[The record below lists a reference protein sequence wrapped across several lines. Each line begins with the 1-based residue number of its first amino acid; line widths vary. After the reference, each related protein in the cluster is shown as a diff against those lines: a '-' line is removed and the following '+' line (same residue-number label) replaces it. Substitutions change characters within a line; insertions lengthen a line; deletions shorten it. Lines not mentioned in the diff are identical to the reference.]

1 MWNACFIFT
10 YGIFQKSHKIFD
22 CCIVAC
28 MAAAKDSCNFNK
40 DQVAGLMKSMKQ
52 ETKTEFVNRFMDVPF
67 KSIQG
72 KYSFCNETDRKV
84 LFSLDVGGNEDN
96 DVILSSDWSRN
107 GYAHSIKHID
117 KIMKQGY
124 DLFVFKVRTQDKNGK
139 TIPVGFD
146 KVAEKRNLVL
156 DDDGIYRATP
166 LDYTFFDDSI
176 EAKIRNNA
184 NLTETEKY
192 QLVMARR
199 GQGRFRRAV
208 ANIEPRCRITGLADM
223 QHLRA
228 SHIKPW
234 RVATNSERLDGHNGL
249 MLTPHIDHLFDQGY
263 ISFTDEGE
271 VLLSGRLDQEAAQV
285 FGIYNGLFSGSFT
298 DKQKGYLSY
307 HRANILK
314 SV

>member
-1 MWNACFIFT
+1 MT
-10 YGIFQKSHKIFD
+10 
-22 CCIVAC
+22 
-28 MAAAKDSCNFNK
+28 AAKDGCNFNK
-40 DQVAGLMKSMKQ
+40 DQIAGLMKTMKQ

-67 KSIQG
+67 ESIQG
-72 KYSFCNETDRKV
+72 KYSFCNETDKKV

-117 KIMKQGY
+117 KIINQGY
-124 DLFVFKVRTQDKNGK
+124 DLFVFKVRTQYKNGK

-146 KVAEKRNLVL
+146 KVVEKRNLVL
-156 DDDGIYRATP
+156 DDDGVYRATP
-166 LDYTFFDDSI
+166 VDYTFFDDNI
-176 EAKIRNNA
+176 EIQIRNNA

-199 GQGRFRRAV
+199 GQSRFRLAV
-208 ANIEPRCRITGLADM
+208 AKIEPRCRITGLADM
-223 QHLRA
+223 QHLKA

-263 ISFTDEGE
+263 ISFTDEGK
-271 VLLSGRLDQEAAQV
+271 VLLSSRLGQEAAQV
-285 FGIYNGLFSGSFT
+285 FGIYNGLSTGSFT
-298 DKQKGYLSY
+298 DNQKVYLAY
-307 HRANILK
+307 HRDNILK
-314 SV
+314 AV

>member
-1 MWNACFIFT
+1 
-10 YGIFQKSHKIFD
+10 
-22 CCIVAC
+22 
-28 MAAAKDSCNFNK
+28 MAAAKDGCNFNK

-52 ETKTEFVNRFMDVPF
+52 ETKTEFVNRFMDVSF

-72 KYSFCNETDRKV
+72 KYSFCNETDKKV

-96 DVILSSDWSRN
+96 DVILSSGWSRK

-117 KIMKQGY
+117 KIINQGY
-124 DLFVFKVRTQDKNGK
+124 DLFVFKVRTQYKNGK

-146 KVAEKRNLVL
+146 KVVEKRNLVL

-166 LDYTFFDDSI
+166 VDYTFFDDSI
-176 EAKIRNNA
+176 EAQIRNNA

-234 RVATNSERLDGHNGL
+234 RVATNSERVDGYNGL

-285 FGIYNGLFSGSFT
+285 FGIYNGLFAGSFT
-298 DKQKGYLSY
+298 DKQKVYLAY
-307 HRANILK
+307 HRNNILK
-314 SV
+314 AV

>member
-1 MWNACFIFT
+1 
-10 YGIFQKSHKIFD
+10 
-22 CCIVAC
+22 
-28 MAAAKDSCNFNK
+28 MAAAKDGCNFNK

-72 KYSFCNETDRKV
+72 KYSFCNETDQKV

-96 DVILSSDWSRN
+96 DVILSSGWSRN

-117 KIMKQGY
+117 KIINQGY
-124 DLFVFKVRTQDKNGK
+124 DLFVFKVRTQYKNGK

-146 KVAEKRNLVL
+146 KVVEKRNLVL

-166 LDYTFFDDSI
+166 VDYTFFDDSI
-176 EAKIRNNA
+176 EAQIRNNA

-199 GQGRFRRAV
+199 GQGRFRLAV

-234 RVATNSERLDGHNGL
+234 RVATNSERVDGYNGL

-285 FGIYNGLFSGSFT
+285 FGIYNGLSAGSFT
-298 DKQKGYLSY
+298 DKQKVYLAY
-307 HRANILK
+307 HRDNILK
-314 SV
+314 AV

>member
-1 MWNACFIFT
+1 
-10 YGIFQKSHKIFD
+10 
-22 CCIVAC
+22 
-28 MAAAKDSCNFNK
+28 
-40 DQVAGLMKSMKQ
+40 
-52 ETKTEFVNRFMDVPF
+52 
-67 KSIQG
+67 
-72 KYSFCNETDRKV
+72 
-84 LFSLDVGGNEDN
+84 LDVGGNEDN
-96 DVILSSDWSRN
+96 DVILSSGWSRN

-117 KIMKQGY
+117 KILNQGY
-124 DLFVFKVRTQDKNGK
+124 DLFVFKVRTQYKNGK

-146 KVAEKRNLVL
+146 KVVEKRNLVL

-166 LDYTFFDDSI
+166 VDYTFFDDSI
-176 EAKIRNNA
+176 EAQIRNNA

-199 GQGRFRRAV
+199 GQGRFRLAV

-234 RVATNSERLDGHNGL
+234 RVATNSERVDGHNGL

-271 VLLSGRLDQEAAQV
+271 VILSGRLDQEAAQV
-285 FGIYNGLFSGSFT
+285 FGIYNGLSAGSFT
-298 DKQKGYLSY
+298 DKQKVYLAY
-307 HRANILK
+307 HRDNILK
-314 SV
+314 AV